1 MNAVFI
7 KGYFCGYYPSEER
20 ILVSME
26 EDRKHFLP
34 LYINDEQVRSDVLAY
49 KNGDLVSIEATFYPS
64 KITKAYGM
72 FVKTITLL
80 RKGGE

>member
-1 MNAVFI
+1 MNCVFI

-49 KNGDLVSIEATFYPS
+49 KDGDVVSIEATFRPS

-72 FVKTITLL
+72 FVKTITLI

>member
-1 MNAVFI
+1 MNASYT

-20 ILVSME
+20 ILVSLE

-34 LYINDEQVRSDVLAY
+34 LYINDEQIRSDVLTY
-49 KNGDLVSIEATFYPS
+49 KNGDVVSVESTFYPS
-64 KITKAYGM
+64 ETTRAYKM